1 MLSLQTIG
9 GSATLVGMYGV
20 VYFTGQRIA
29 AVQMAELARQ
39 EQTEGFKRDP
49 LKKTS
54 STDSVRNLDNIELTP
69 WVNVPLKTPLMLLSS
84 FVGAAAAKFMTP
96 AAKTLSELVRLRPT
110 LVYGVGLVVFS
121 ASACFYRISVKH
133 MVKKARAKTSDCI
146 ECARV
151 RERKSNMMRPTPR
164 DHKAN
169 ASALEPAP
177 VPLSV
182 YLCSTSWHAYLHE
195 ML

>member
-1 MLSLQTIG
+1 MFSLQTIG

-96 AAKTLSELVRLRPT
+96 AAKTLSELVGLRPT

-133 MVKKARAKTSDCI
+133 MVKS
-146 ECARV
+146 
-151 RERKSNMMRPTPR
+151 
-164 DHKAN
+164 
-169 ASALEPAP
+169 ASED
-177 VPLSV
+177 
-182 YLCSTSWHAYLHE
+182 E
-195 ML
+195 